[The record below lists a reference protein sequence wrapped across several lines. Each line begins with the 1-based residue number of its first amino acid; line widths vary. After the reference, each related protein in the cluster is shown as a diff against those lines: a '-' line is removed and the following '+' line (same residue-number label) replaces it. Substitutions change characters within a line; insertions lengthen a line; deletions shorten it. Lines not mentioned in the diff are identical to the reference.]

1 MVKNKLMEF
10 AKLIISIF
18 LIAIF
23 IILISSK
30 IKTISRLNSLHNEFM
45 TTEEFKVQY
54 FSDDF
59 VENLTFLSNRND
71 LVNQIAIYTLDYELW
86 NIEQQSICLSEELLE
101 KRIDF
106 WSRSSGWISYKES
119 VEAIW
124 KDIQYFPVPLS
135 TIGEEGTISFQNS
148 WGSDRSY
155 GGPRTHEGTDLIPS
169 KDVAGYYP
177 VISMTDGVVTNIG
190 WLENGGYRV
199 GITSP
204 SGGYYYYAHLDSYAN
219 IQKGDTVAAGQLL
232 GYMGDSG
239 YGEEG
244 TTGQF
249 PVHLHIGIYIYI
261 DNEEI
266 SVNPYSI
273 LKYLEFY
280 KLKYQY

>member
-1 MVKNKLMEF
+1 MKKDILIEF
-10 AKLIISIF
+10 MKLIISTL

-23 IILISSK
+23 IILIISN
-30 IKTISRLNSLHNEFM
+30 IKTASRLNGLHNDFM
-45 TTEEFKVQY
+45 TTEEFRVQY
-54 FSDDF
+54 YSDDF
-59 VENLTFLSNRND
+59 VENLTDLSNRD
-71 LVNQIAIYTLDYELW
+71 DMINQISIYILDYDLW
-86 NIEQQSICLSEELLE
+86 SIEQQSICLDDELLE
-101 KRIDF
+101 QRIDF
-106 WSRSSGWISYKES
+106 WSRSSGWSAYKQS

-124 KDIQYFPVPLS
+124 KDIQYFPVPAS
-135 TIGEEGTISFQNS
+135 TMDDEEISFQDS
-148 WGSDRSY
+148 WGSERSY
-155 GGPRTHEGTDLIPS
+155 GGPRTHEGTDLMPS
-169 KDVAGYYP
+169 KDIAGYYP
-177 VISMTDGVVTNIG
+177 VVSMTDGVVTNIG

-219 IQKGDTVAAGQLL
+219 IQKGDTVIAGQLL
-232 GYMGDSG
+232 GYMGDTG

-249 PVHLHIGIYIYI
+249 AVHLHIGIYIYI

-273 LKYLEFY
+273 LKYLESY